1 MNANQIL
8 SADLLDL
15 IFTDRN
21 KAYGAYELRKSYDSR
36 IKKALGITSL
46 VLLLGIGGH
55 LMAGSVKPNKKVVF
69 PQTEV
74 ILSEIKKDEPVPQL
88 PPPRVEPPPQ
98 VRSEHLAAPVIAPD
112 DQVDEPPP
120 TQDDLQDA
128 KIDVIKQDGVDD
140 AQLATPSDIDGK
152 ANVIEQQVQKE
163 PDIWIGPVQMEAIF
177 KGNWI
182 RFLERNLNGSVPVD
196 NGAPAGRYTVM
207 VQFVVDTNGNISD
220 ITALSNNG
228 YGMEQEAIR
237 VLRKADKWN
246 PAIQNGR
253 QVKTYKRQ
261 PITFQIDE

>member
-55 LMAGSVKPNKKVVF
+55 LMARSVTNNRPVTIVEKH
-69 PQTEV
+69 V
-74 ILSEIKKDEPVPQL
+74 IELSDIPEDIPEPPPL
-88 PPPRVEPPPQ
+88 PPPVETPPPVRMVPLASPVITPDELVEEPPATQEDLKVAIAGITATDGVDYSGIVEPP
-98 VRSEHLAAPVIAPD
+98 A
-112 DQVDEPPP
+112 
-120 TQDDLQDA
+120 
-128 KIDVIKQDGVDD
+128 
-140 AQLATPSDIDGK
+140 IDGNK
-152 ANVIEQQVQKE
+152 GIIEQQVHKDE
-163 PDIWIGPVQMEAIF
+163 IWTGPVQLEAIF

-182 RFLERNLNGSVPVD
+182 RFLERNLNGNVPVD

-237 VLRKADKWN
+237 VLRKADKWS